1 MEHSNMLLHTVRPL
15 EPGEAEVAALVG
27 DAAGVA
33 ADAAADLARRHA
45 GGRHVLLL
53 LGVHLGLLEIVFIT
67 VDNRNIN
74 YVFIILH
81 NN

>member
-1 MEHSNMLLHTVRPL
+1 MEHSNVLLHTIRPL

-45 GGRHVLLL
+45 RGRHVLLL
-53 LGVHLGLLEIVFIT
+53 LGVNLGLLEIFLIK
-67 VDNRNIN
+67 
-74 YVFIILH
+74 YQSSC
-81 NN
+81 

>member
-1 MEHSNMLLHTVRPL
+1 MEHSNMLLHTVGPL

-45 GGRHVLLL
+45 GGGHVLLL